1 MSTDQEYWDVC
12 LLTTWRNSGTLMD
25 AIVKFTDITGK
36 RATDCNLLRFPHNGF
51 PWKIAI
57 RVFVAEYLSKI
68 SKRMWEQSPE
78 KDILLLRKLKD
89 SKYDTEKD
97 RMADIGLQTTRN
109 KTYKNKQKMMLD
121 SRNYSNRNQATDWG
135 VTKGSVKTKRI

>member
-1 MSTDQEYWDVC
+1 MSTPQEYWDVC

-25 AIVKFTDITGK
+25 AIVKFKDITGK
-36 RATDCNLLRFPHNGF
+36 QATDCSLLRFPHNGF

-121 SRNYSNRNQATDWG
+121 SRNYSNRNQATNWG
-135 VTKGSVKTKRI
+135 VTKGGRTGRAR